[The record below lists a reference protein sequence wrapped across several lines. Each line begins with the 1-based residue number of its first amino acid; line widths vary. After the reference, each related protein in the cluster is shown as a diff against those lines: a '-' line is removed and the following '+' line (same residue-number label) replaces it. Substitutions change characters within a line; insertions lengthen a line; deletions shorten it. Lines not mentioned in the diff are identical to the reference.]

1 MVFNAPVL
9 CCCWWTGY
17 RGVLLQHNTQHVQ
30 SHTRTYRVPLTIDGV
45 PHRMH
50 TILAGSE
57 RHTTPSSVEAGP
69 PPVDERLRV
78 LLTVRMP
85 ALNAAAA
92 VLLQLPANTM
102 PVAFSRAE
110 FSERFAA
117 SAADLQA
124 VADFAA
130 SYGLKVERAHANS
143 GNVILEGTV
152 QQCEAAFQVS
162 LREYVHGAMRYRGR
176 TGPVSIPQALDGIV
190 TAVLGLDARP
200 QAQTL
205 PNAPTPAPAPS
216 TPASPSSIASGHG
229 PTVQYT
235 PPQLA
240 QLYGFP
246 EHDGHGQCIGIIVL
260 GGGYAREQMA
270 AYFAQ
275 LRLPMPDIVDVLLPG
290 ADNTLGTGNENA
302 DIEAQIDIQIAGAIA
317 PGAKLVV
324 YFAPNT
330 DNGFLEAINAAIHD
344 TEHCPGVIA
353 ISWGFTESQ
362 WTPQSRKAYDCAF
375 QAAALL
381 GVTVC
386 IAAGDDGASDGQPG
400 LNVCFPASSPFVL
413 ACGGTRLT
421 VTADGADEQAWS
433 KGGGGQSRVFARP
446 AWQKDLLLTDEHHRP
461 QQLSMRGVPDV
472 AANADAQ
479 TGYYLYI
486 NGQPAVMGGTSAA
499 APLWAA
505 LLARVYGVN
514 QTQPSFVVPRLYGQP
529 DAFRDIV
536 AGDNGGFRASTG
548 WDANT
553 GLGVPD
559 GARLK
564 ALLQRA

>member
-1 MVFNAPVL
+1 
-9 CCCWWTGY
+9 
-17 RGVLLQHNTQHVQ
+17 
-30 SHTRTYRVPLTIDGV
+30 
-45 PHRMH
+45 MH

-57 RHTTPSSVEAGP
+57 RRTAPSTIEAGQP
-69 PPVDERLRV
+69 PQDERLRV
-78 LLTVRMP
+78 LLAVRMP
-85 ALNAAAA
+85 ALNAAADA
-92 VLLQLPANTM
+92 LLQLQPDTLPSACT
-102 PVAFSRAE
+102 RAE

-117 SAADLQA
+117 SATDLQA

-130 SYGLKVERAHANS
+130 SYGLTVERAHAES

-162 LREYVHGAMRYRGR
+162 LREYVHGTLRYRGR
-176 TGPVSIPQALDGIV
+176 TGPVSIPQPLAGIV
-190 TAVLGLDARP
+190 TGVLGLDARP

-205 PNAPTPAPAPS
+205 PRAPALSAASPTS
-216 TPASPSSIASGHG
+216 PRPPASADTQDG
-229 PTVQYT
+229 PIMQYT

-260 GGGYAREQMA
+260 GGGYAREQVA

-275 LRLPMPDIVDVLLPG
+275 LRVPMPTLVDVLLPG
-290 ADNTLGTGNENA
+290 ATNTVSRGNGDA
-302 DIEAQIDIQIAGAIA
+302 DADADVEAQMDIQIAGAVA

-344 TEHCPGVIA
+344 AEHSPGVIA
-353 ISWGFTESQ
+353 ISWGYTESQ
-362 WTPQSRKAYDCAF
+362 WTPQSRQAYDCAF
-375 QAAALL
+375 QAAALM
-381 GVTVC
+381 GITVC

-413 ACGGTRLT
+413 ACGGTRLQ
-421 VTADGADEQAWS
+421 VTADSANEQAWTN
-433 KGGGGQSRVFARP
+433 GGGGESRFFARP
-446 AWQKDLLLTDEHHRP
+446 AWQMGLRITNVQHQSR
-461 QQLSMRGVPDV
+461 QLGMRGVPDV

-479 TGYYLYI
+479 TGYYLSI
-486 NGQPAVMGGTSAA
+486 NGQPTVMGGTSAA

-505 LLARVYGVN
+505 LLARIYGAN
-514 QTQPSFVVPRLYGQP
+514 RMQPHFVLPRLYGRP

-536 AGDNGGFRASTG
+536 AGDNTGFRASTG

-559 GARLK
+559 GARLAE
-564 ALLQRA
+564 ALRPD

>member
-1 MVFNAPVL
+1 
-9 CCCWWTGY
+9 
-17 RGVLLQHNTQHVQ
+17 
-30 SHTRTYRVPLTIDGV
+30 
-45 PHRMH
+45 MH
-50 TILAGSE
+50 TIIAGSE
-57 RHTTPSSVEAGP
+57 RYIAPSNIEAGP
-69 PPVDERLRV
+69 PPLDERLRV

-85 ALNAAAA
+85 TLNAAAA
-92 VLLQLPANTM
+92 VLLQLQANTA
-102 PVAFSRAE
+102 PVAFSRTE
-110 FSERFAA
+110 FSQRFAA
-117 SAADLQA
+117 SEADLQA
-124 VADFAA
+124 VAHFAA
-130 SYGLKVERAHANS
+130 SYGLTVERAHADS

-162 LREYVHGAMRYRGR
+162 LREYVQGTLRYRGR

-205 PNAPTPAPAPS
+205 PSAPTPSAAASPPAPS
-216 TPASPSSIASGHG
+216 PTATSAG
-229 PTVQYT
+229 PVMQYT

-246 EHDGHGQCIGIIVL
+246 EHDGRGQCIGIIVL
-260 GGGYAREQMA
+260 GGGYSREQMS

-275 LRLPMPDIVDVLLPG
+275 LKLPIPAMVDVLPPG
-290 ADNTLGTGNENA
+290 AENRLSTGSKNA
-302 DIEAQIDIQIAGAIA
+302 DVEAQMDLQIAGAIA

-344 TEHCPGVIA
+344 AEHSPGVIA
-353 ISWGFTESQ
+353 ISWGFTEAQ
-362 WTPQSRKAYDCAF
+362 WTPQSRQAYDCAF

-381 GVTVC
+381 GITVC

-413 ACGGTRLT
+413 ACGGTRLNI
-421 VTADGADEQAWS
+421 TAETANEQAWS
-433 KGGGGQSRVFARP
+433 QGGGGQSKFFARP
-446 AWQKDLLLTDEHHRP
+446 AWQKNLLLTDEQHHS
-461 QQLSMRGVPDV
+461 QQLGMRGVPDV

-479 TGYYLYI
+479 TGYYLHI

-505 LLARVYGVN
+505 LLARIYAVN
-514 QTQPSFVVPRLYGQP
+514 HDQPSFVVPRLYGQP

-536 AGDNGGFRASTG
+536 DGDNGGFRASAG

-559 GARLK
+559 GARLT
-564 ALLQRA
+564 ALLKHA

>member
-1 MVFNAPVL
+1 
-9 CCCWWTGY
+9 
-17 RGVLLQHNTQHVQ
+17 
-30 SHTRTYRVPLTIDGV
+30 
-45 PHRMH
+45 MH

-57 RHTTPSSVEAGP
+57 RRIAPSTIEAGQP
-69 PPVDERLRV
+69 PQDERMRV
-78 LLTVRMP
+78 LLAVRMP
-85 ALNAAAA
+85 ALNAAADA
-92 VLLQLPANTM
+92 LLHLQPNTLPIALT
-102 PVAFSRAE
+102 RAE

-117 SAADLQA
+117 SATDLQA

-130 SYGLKVERAHANS
+130 RYGLTMEHAHADS

-162 LREYVHGAMRYRGR
+162 LRDYVDGAMRYRGR
-176 TGPVSIPQALDGIV
+176 TGPVSIPQTLGGIV

-205 PNAPTPAPAPS
+205 PSAPEATASSPPALQATAPADS
-216 TPASPSSIASGHG
+216 QDG
-229 PTVQYT
+229 PIMQYT

-246 EHDGHGQCIGIIVL
+246 EHDGQGQCIGIIVL
-260 GGGYAREQMA
+260 GGGYARAQMA

-275 LRLPMPDIVDVLLPG
+275 LRVPMPTLVDVLLPG
-290 ADNTLGTGNENA
+290 ATNTVSRGNA
-302 DIEAQIDIQIAGAIA
+302 DADVEAQMDIQIAGAIA

-324 YFAPNT
+324 YFAHNT

-344 TEHCPGVIA
+344 AEHSPGVIA

-362 WTPQSRKAYDCAF
+362 WTPQSRQAYNGAF
-375 QAAALL
+375 QAAALM
-381 GVTVC
+381 GITVC

-413 ACGGTRLT
+413 ACGGTRLQ
-421 VTADGADEQAWS
+421 VTADSATEQAWAN
-433 KGGGGQSRVFARP
+433 GGGGESRFFARP
-446 AWQKDLLLTDEHHRP
+446 AWQKDLRITDARHQSR
-461 QQLSMRGVPDV
+461 QLGMRGVPDV

-479 TGYYLYI
+479 TGYYLSI

-505 LLARVYGVN
+505 LLARIYGAN
-514 QTQPSFVVPRLYGQP
+514 RMQPHFVLPRLYGRP

-536 AGDNGGFRASTG
+536 AGDNAGFRASTG

-559 GARLK
+559 GARLTEV
-564 ALLQRA
+564 LRPD